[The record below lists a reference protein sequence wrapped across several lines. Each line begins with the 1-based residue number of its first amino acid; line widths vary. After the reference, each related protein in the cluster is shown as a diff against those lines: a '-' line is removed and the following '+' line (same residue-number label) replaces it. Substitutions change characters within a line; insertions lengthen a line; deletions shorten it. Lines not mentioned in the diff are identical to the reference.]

1 MMLNLLCK
9 IFLGSIVYI
18 IEYARL
24 AGGNIYGL
32 SDSCDIIT
40 YNSGNSL

>member
-1 MMLNLLCK
+1 MMLNSLYQ
-9 IFLGSIVYI
+9 IFLGSIVCI

-24 AGGNIYGL
+24 AGCNIYGL